1 MTARKRNENYD
12 YRAAA
17 NQYAHLADE
26 FLRTYFV
33 LGVNNVR
40 LNVRYFIMAHCL
52 ELAFKASL
60 ANRSVPIDYGIHNLA
75 DLEADLVQQG
85 DSCFEQLRPD
95 ANAREVFTRIC
106 HRNVREFHIS
116 DWQDHQEALELLL
129 CYAYNADLKYGMDK
143 AGGNILAVTIST
155 VIMNSRFLGYIACA
169 RRNFLDRGQLGREI
183 IKFVAQIEQR
193 WPKLFSR
200 ASAILQT

>member
-1 MTARKRNENYD
+1 M
-12 YRAAA
+12 
-17 NQYAHLADE
+17 
-26 FLRTYFV
+26 
-33 LGVNNVR
+33 
-40 LNVRYFIMAHCL
+40 
-52 ELAFKASL
+52 
-60 ANRSVPIDYGIHNLA
+60 
-75 DLEADLVQQG
+75 
-85 DSCFEQLRPD
+85 
-95 ANAREVFTRIC
+95 
-106 HRNVREFHIS
+106 
-116 DWQDHQEALELLL
+116 L

-143 AGGNILAVTIST
+143 SGRNILAVTIST